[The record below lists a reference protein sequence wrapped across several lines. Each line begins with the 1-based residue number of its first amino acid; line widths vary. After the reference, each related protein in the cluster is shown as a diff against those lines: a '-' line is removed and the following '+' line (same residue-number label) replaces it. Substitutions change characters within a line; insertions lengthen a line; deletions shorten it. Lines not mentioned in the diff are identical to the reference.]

1 MSFSTIASW
10 MRLRMSEISW
20 LARSD
25 IALSFL
31 PRSGVLVVV
40 GGHRLRR
47 VDGVGMARQR
57 RDADVEIGEQRKPGE
72 QLVELVDGVDVQHA
86 DGGESACDAPEVRQ
100 AAVALE
106 RLRVRP
112 LTGLQLVG
120 LLGRHVGRE

>member
-10 MRLRMSEISW
+10 IRRRMSEIRW

-40 GGHRLRR
+40 NGRRLGR
-47 VDGVGMARQR
+47 VYGVGMARQR

-72 QLVELVDGVDVQHA
+72 HVVQLVDGVDVQHA
-86 DGGESACDAPEVRQ
+86 DVGDPAGDAPEVRP
-100 AAVALE
+100 AAIALE
-106 RLRVRP
+106 RLRVLP
-112 LTGLQLVG
+112 LPGLQLVG
-120 LLGRHVGRE
+120 LLGG